1 VVDDPITRTPERPR
15 DIGVLDRVSGR
26 PPGERLEPS
35 MTIPEGFGTRVW
47 PAIVKAFRAGGN
59 LPT

>member
-1 VVDDPITRTPERPR
+1 VVDDPITRTPEGPR

-35 MTIPEGFGTRVW
+35 MTIPEGFGTRLLSRHLEQE
-47 PAIVKAFRAGGN
+47 ATYR
-59 LPT
+59 LDC